1 MAQYGCL
8 TRGITAVILA
18 DMKTAIS
25 IPDTEFEAAEKLA
38 KRLNMGRS
46 EVYRRAIA
54 DFVARHAES
63 RVTERLNEVYT
74 AEAPGFTLDEDLR
87 CLQANSIPK
96 ERW

>member
-1 MAQYGCL
+1 
-8 TRGITAVILA
+8 
-18 DMKTAIS
+18 MKTAIS
-25 IPDTEFEAAEKLA
+25 IPDAEFEAAEKLA

-54 DFVARHAES
+54 DFLNRHTES
-63 RVTERLNEVYT
+63 RVTERLNAIYATED
-74 AEAPGFTLDEDLR
+74 PRSTLDEDLR